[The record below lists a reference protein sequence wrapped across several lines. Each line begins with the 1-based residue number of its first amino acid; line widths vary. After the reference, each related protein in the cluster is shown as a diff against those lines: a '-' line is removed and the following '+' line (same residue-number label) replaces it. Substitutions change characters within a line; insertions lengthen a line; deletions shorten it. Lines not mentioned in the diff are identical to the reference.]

1 MVSFGVED
9 FVKRYGAL
17 KPSQFVDVVALSG
30 DKADNIPGSLLL
42 LLFPMMH
49 ASSSMI
55 SFFLFFFKF
64 LTSTDKERIKCM
76 EHTLCC
82 LVCLLHDPELLSFQI
97 IIDEKHGDLILFCT
111 KLGTKHTSD
120 YCRIDTALCLIIFI
134 FLVYYVSTSLTYF
147 RSPIVKMVIFKK

>member
-1 MVSFGVED
+1 MEHWNP
-9 FVKRYGAL
+9 R
-17 KPSQFVDVVALSG
+17 
-30 DKADNIPGSLLL
+30 SLLML
-42 LLFPMMH
+42 SHFQETKLTIYLVVFCYC
-49 ASSSMI
+49 
-55 SFFLFFFKF
+55 FFLWCMPLLAWFPFSSFFFKF

-82 LVCLLHDPELLSFQI
+82 LVCLLHEPELLSFQI

-134 FLVYYVSTSLTYF
+134 FLVYYVSSSLTYF
-147 RSPIVKMVIFKK
+147 RSPIVKMVIF